1 MLLTRGKT
9 AAVIAGLLGIFGT
22 YLGVSWALGYIW
34 AGIWNEGVLQNV
46 ASVTIG
52 ILCLLA
58 WVGFLL
64 ARNVRAVYWMGTFI
78 ALVAVAVLAWD
89 QLVGRI
95 LTLRADVLH
104 LAFALAALI
113 LILLRGWAVESRE

>member
-1 MLLTRGKT
+1 MLLTRGKM
-9 AAVIAGLLGIFGT
+9 AVVIAGLLGIFGT

-34 AGIWNEGVLQNV
+34 AGIWNEGVLQNI

-52 ILCLLA
+52 ILYLLA

-64 ARNVRAVYWMGTFI
+64 ARHVRAVYWMGTFI

-89 QLVGRI
+89 QLVVRI

-113 LILLRGWAVESRE
+113 LILLRGWVVESRE

>member
-9 AAVIAGLLGIFGT
+9 AAVIAGLLGILGT
-22 YLGVSWALGYIW
+22 YLGISWALGYIW

-52 ILCLLA
+52 ILYLLA

-64 ARNVRAVYWMGTFI
+64 ARRVRAVYWIGTFI

-89 QLVGRI
+89 QLVVRI

-104 LAFALAALI
+104 LAFALSALI
-113 LILLRGWAVESRE
+113 LILLRGWVVESRE